1 MLWTVKQTARFLG
14 LELHQVYYLLVMGE
28 IEAVKAGVAWRVV
41 PEAVKDYDKRRPES
55 KHRSPAGN
63 FVYQGGGGFLFRAL
77 PDHLPHDPPGSH
89 AGLQRRRR
97 ALVHPAERPQGVL
110 LQKLKPVIQFEL
122 FSA

>member
-41 PEAVKDYDKRRPES
+41 PEAVEEYDKRRPER
-55 KHRSPAGN
+55 KDRSPAGN
-63 FVYQGGGGFLFRAL
+63 FVYQGGGGLLFCSL
-77 PDHLPHDPPGSH
+77 PDRLPSDSAGNN
-89 AGLQRRRR
+89 AGLQRRRGP
-97 ALVHPAERPQGVL
+97 LVHSAERPQNVL
-110 LQKLKPVIQFEL
+110 LKTLKPVEQLEL